1 MSSFKSYIREI
12 GLGFLFLFVFLV
24 ILELMLRLAGF
35 AYKEYMIAHT
45 PKPDQSSCRIMVLG
59 ESTPSEYTAGYKLEG
74 VGKDDLFPYIIEK
87 SLSEKYKVKVYD
99 LAIPGTTSST
109 ISQNLEA
116 QMIEYKPNLVIS
128 LLGANDRNKFL
139 NGLNIRLIAGRILM
153 PQFVSDLRVYKLG
166 VAIYDML
173 NGDVRV
179 EHGTLVYRSNTGS
192 DAESNAE
199 LATGKEQELEGKQL
213 VTNYEKIIDLVRK
226 YHSTIV
232 PITYLHS
239 YADLN
244 DDFKTIEDAE
254 KVNFIDLSVQ
264 NASTVHPD
272 WFLASD
278 HWHPSKIGH
287 QIMATGILDYFAKN
301 NTIETVCKGYEK

>member
-1 MSSFKSYIREI
+1 
-12 GLGFLFLFVFLV
+12 
-24 ILELMLRLAGF
+24 
-35 AYKEYMIAHT
+35 
-45 PKPDQSSCRIMVLG
+45 MVLG
-59 ESTPSEYTAGYKLEG
+59 ESTPSEYTTGYKLEG
-74 VGKDDLFPYIIEK
+74 VTRADLFPYVIEK

-99 LAIPGTTSST
+99 LAVPGMTSST

-116 QMIEYKPNLVIS
+116 QLIEYKPNLVIS
-128 LLGANDRNKFL
+128 LMGANDRNKFL
-139 NGLNIRLIAGRILM
+139 NGLNTRLIAGRILI
-153 PQFVSDLRVYKLG
+153 PQFISDLRVYKLG
-166 VAIYDML
+166 VAIYDMID
-173 NGDVRV
+173 GDVRV

-199 LATGKEQELEGKQL
+199 LATGNEEKLEGKQL
-213 VTNYEKIIDLVRK
+213 VTNYEKIINLVRQ

-239 YADLN
+239 YDDLN
-244 DDFKTIEDAE
+244 ADFKTIEDAE
-254 KVNFIDLSVQ
+254 KVNFVSLSVQ

-287 QIMATGILDYFAKN
+287 QIMAEGILNYFTENK
-301 NTIETVCKGYEK
+301 TIEAACSGYKK